1 MDGTDQRHSP
11 RRLLALSSGRQRC
24 RCATEKRAEI
34 PSPHDS
40 PRAEDYFG
48 YEKNI
53 TFLEENYAVPLYPP
67 KADTAPHDRDV
78 RYVPIAD
85 ITAICRE
92 FLIPGMRSR
101 R

>member
-40 PRAEDYFG
+40 PRAEDYFE

-53 TFLEENYAVPLYPP
+53 TFLDRIMPFVTPKTAAMSAMGHKRTSELFPSVSALPP
-67 KADTAPHDRDV
+67 ESGHSSARP
-78 RYVPIAD
+78 
-85 ITAICRE
+85 
-92 FLIPGMRSR
+92 
-101 R
+101 